1 MKVSLNNKSLV
12 SMSLIL
18 LGFVLLL
25 KYFGIVSI
33 VYSEIYGYAFSIYG
47 IIAVYNLFGS
57 GNKGALFI
65 AGVLF
70 ILGVSLIVLENYEIL
85 SPVKFLLPSILFSA
99 GTGFA
104 LLFID
109 NIRERVF
116 LIISIIMLAAG
127 MFSVIYFDLLSS
139 IQAANR
145 IALVIFYYWPVIFI
159 LIGFSII
166 LNRKRV

>member
-1 MKVSLNNKSLV
+1 MG
-12 SMSLIL
+12 I
-18 LGFVLLL
+18 VLFL
-25 KYFGIVSI
+25 KYIGIVSAS
-33 VYSEIYGYAFSIYG
+33 YNEIYGYVFSGYC
-47 IIAVYNLFGS
+47 IIAVYILSGS
-57 GNKGALFI
+57 GNKGGLFI